1 MFQEVICL
9 FFIFLNSVILIQ
21 PLFQRIIQEIEAT
34 ENLTLKADQGLRM
47 PGNDFL
53 DYRSADEMTIRDKVG
68 LYFEEGGLTVLVKV
82 H

>member
-21 PLFQRIIQEIEAT
+21 PLFQRIIQEIVAT
-34 ENLTLKADQGLRM
+34 ENLTLKADQGLVM

-53 DYRSADEMTIRDKVG
+53 DYRSADEMAIRGKVG
-68 LYFEEGGLTVLVKV
+68 LYFEGGGLTVLVKV